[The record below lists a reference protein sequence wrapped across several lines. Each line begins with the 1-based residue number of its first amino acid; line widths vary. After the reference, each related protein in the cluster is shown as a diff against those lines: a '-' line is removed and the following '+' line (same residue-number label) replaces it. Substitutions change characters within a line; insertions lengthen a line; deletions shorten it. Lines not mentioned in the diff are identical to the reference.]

1 MTKFPRV
8 PPPLDRLFPS
18 NPVFFVTA
26 CTYRRRPLL
35 ATDAVHN
42 VFLRFARRA
51 YAEHGIAVGRYVIM
65 PDHIH
70 LFVCGPNDFELGRWM
85 GLLKQCLE
93 KVIAATAS
101 PAGRRLQKIWQRR
114 FFDHVLRN
122 EESYAQ
128 KWEYVRENPVRAG
141 LVANADDW
149 PYAGEIITIDRV

>member
-1 MTKFPRV
+1 
-8 PPPLDRLFPS
+8 
-18 NPVFFVTA
+18 
-26 CTYRRRPLL
+26 
-35 ATDAVHN
+35 
-42 VFLRFARRA
+42 
-51 YAEHGIAVGRYVIM
+51 
-65 PDHIH
+65 
-70 LFVCGPNDFELGRWM
+70 M